1 MALWGKADSL
11 YSGGTVAVDY
21 ATKTIT
27 GSGTSFTAAGIS
39 TGTVI
44 TIGVGGTYGQAV
56 ISSVTSAS
64 VVVISTT
71 KNLINADGITG
82 IGYTLSQK
90 PVYTLEDPNYAGI
103 QTTSTGLTN
112 FIEGVDEY
120 EAAAL
125 TATSSKYAVAH
136 AGWVGV
142 HTYVDMH
149 NNLRVKSEVLVAM
162 SGISSN
168 TPPTFAATGDA
179 NDDATLLDRY
189 ITFTTQPVS
198 VVGIATTAATSL
210 TALAVATPLVGV
222 STQWFYA
229 YPVGAGF
236 TALSNDLIFS
246 NVTGATVGIASTA
259 VSATRPDGYSFRAVV
274 TAAGG
279 ATATSNTVTVT
290 YS

>member
-11 YSGGTVAVDY
+11 YSGGTVVVDY
-21 ATKTIT
+21 AAKTIT
-27 GSGTSFTAAGIS
+27 GSGTSFTASGIS

-56 ISSVTSAS
+56 ISAVTSATLVS
-64 VVVISTT
+64 IAKTQYLSGAPIS
-71 KNLINADGITG
+71 G

-90 PVYTLEDPNYAGI
+90 PVYTLEDSNYSGI
-103 QTTSTGLTN
+103 QTTSTGVTN
-112 FIEGVDEY
+112 FIQGVDEY
-120 EAAAL
+120 EQASSN
-125 TATSSKYAVAH
+125 ATGSKYHGGH

-149 NNLRVKSEVLVAM
+149 GTLRVKSETLVAM

-168 TPPTFAATGDA
+168 TPPTFFATGDA
-179 NDDATLLDRY
+179 NDDAILPDRY
-189 ITFTTQPVS
+189 ITITTQPTA
-198 VVGIATTAATSL
+198 VVGIATTSATSL
-210 TALAVATPLVGV
+210 TILATATPLIGV
-222 STQWFYA
+222 STAWYYA

-236 TALSNDLIFS
+236 TALSNGLVFS
-246 NVTGATVGIASTA
+246 NVTGAVLGIAATT
-259 VSATRPDGYSFRAVV
+259 VTATRPNGYSFRAVV

-279 ATATSNTVTVT
+279 ATATSDTVTVT